1 MAQSKIKNSDYWC
14 EYSDNAYQMN
24 NFINKQIRNR
34 ILVKY
39 HRLAYVLVY
48 IKRETLVST
57 QIGSEDGENK
67 GVNELLMS
75 NQHDDQTQHDVT
87 NDKQDMM
94 VCEDNNQINC
104 TNDFN
109 QGTSNENTAIANV
122 SCSSVIPHINLYMQ
136 RQTIIVILDNN
147 MNEDGL
153 RCNVC
158 KKIIICA
165 TDEGYVNTYICM
177 CGHAII
183 SIVSLKCGTTLS
195 NRIRIWNAQ
204 G

>member
-1 MAQSKIKNSDYWC
+1 
-14 EYSDNAYQMN
+14 
-24 NFINKQIRNR
+24 
-34 ILVKY
+34 
-39 HRLAYVLVY
+39 LAYVLVY

-195 NRIRIWNAQ
+195 NRIRI
-204 G
+204 